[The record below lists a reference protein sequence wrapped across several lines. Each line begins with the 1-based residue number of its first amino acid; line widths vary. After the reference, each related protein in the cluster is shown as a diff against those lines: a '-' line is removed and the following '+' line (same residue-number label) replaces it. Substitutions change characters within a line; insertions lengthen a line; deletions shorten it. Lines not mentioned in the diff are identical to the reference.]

1 MKITTNDPRIHED
14 PEDDMVATGINF
26 DRVWF
31 GISAGLWA
39 SEPSAIE
46 RITTRLLRSR
56 ALAKVLVATPSLFIA
71 WLLASGMIF
80 LIGTVMTRSTGQPL
94 IPVLAPAVAG
104 IGVSLAYGSAADPA
118 WDITRTVAVP
128 SRLML
133 LLRVVV
139 VFVTNALIG
148 LVAMLLTPQT
158 GEITVLWLVPM
169 AAISMLG
176 LALAIVLDSPAVG
189 SIASL
194 VVWFGLVGRSFVER
208 RTLSEVIES
217 NQIAAALP
225 VYVALICLSL
235 AAIWFVASESGRKG
249 FLR

>member
-1 MKITTNDPRIHED
+1 MNEINQS
-14 PEDDMVATGINF
+14 DDFGTGEEKDVLATGVNF

-39 SEPSAIE
+39 SEPGAIE
-46 RITTRLLRSR
+46 RVATRLLRSR
-56 ALAKVLVATPSLFIA
+56 ALAKVLVATPSLFMA
-71 WLLASGMIF
+71 WLLASGVIF
-80 LIGTVMTRSTGQPL
+80 LIGAVMTRSTGQPL

-139 VFVTNALIG
+139 VFFTNTLIG
-148 LVAMLLTPQT
+148 LVATVFTQQYS
-158 GEITVLWLVPM
+158 EITVLWLVPM
-169 AAISMLG
+169 TAISLLG
-176 LALAIVLDSPAVG
+176 LALAIALDSAAAG

-194 VVWFGLVGRSFVER
+194 AVWFGFVGRTFLER
-208 RTLSEVIES
+208 RTLGDVITSE
-217 NQIAAALP
+217 QIAMALP
-225 VYVALICLSL
+225 AYAAMICLSL
-235 AAIWFVASESGRKG
+235 FAIWFVASESGRRG
-249 FLR
+249 FPR